1 MASKDFIGGQF
12 CVARVNTQSSLQ
24 CFQEREDLG
33 SRELEARVLATED
46 MGRLTSLGPG
56 CVVIVAIGGF
66 LWRPKALEQQH
77 LRLGKTAVLRDM
89 RLGDYFTPS
98 NEIAACGVCP

>member
-1 MASKDFIGGQF
+1 M
-12 CVARVNTQSSLQ
+12 
-24 CFQEREDLG
+24 G
-33 SRELEARVLATED
+33 SRELEARLLTAED
-46 MGRLTSLGPG
+46 IGRLASLGPG
-56 CVVIVAIGGF
+56 CVVIVAIRGF
-66 LWRPKALEQQH
+66 HWRPKALEQQH